1 MSRAHGRPSALR
13 QSALFTQIQ
22 AIHIGKREENK
33 KWSRALHQAQSN
45 QPAEIQ
51 HSQKG
56 SVSGVKYA
64 QWFTKLNKAGE
75 LSMTLYCP
83 LHFPRRGRDELWVL
97 GIKASPPPLARVK
110 QEPYALSVTLP
121 LKHECPETQNP
132 GYTNIHTACFPCHF
146 LYT

>member
-13 QSALFTQIQ
+13 QSASFTQIQ

-45 QPAEIQ
+45 Q
-51 HSQKG
+51 QKYNIVKKDAV
-56 SVSGVKYA
+56 SVVKHA
-64 QWFTKLNKAGE
+64 QWFPKLNKAGE
-75 LSMTLYCP
+75 LSMTLYCS
-83 LHFPRRGRDELWVL
+83 LHFPRQGRDELWVL
-97 GIKASPPPLARVK
+97 EIKASPPPLARVK

-121 LKHECPETQNP
+121 LKHVCPETQNP